1 MKHLIY
7 LIIILVCFSGCSSKK
22 KEVVVSEP
30 VVEKVEDLQ
39 LAKIILKPEKP
50 EISVTRDPFKPLIE
64 LNKGPA
70 ALVLNIGEQLE
81 RYKFMGVTKSDDEY
95 VAFIKDG
102 AKRGTYRKNDMLNE
116 FKIVDIGPQEVLLL
130 NGEKTFTLKRGK

>member
-1 MKHLIY
+1 MKRWIY
-7 LIIILVCFSGCSSKK
+7 LVIAIFCFSACSSGNKNK
-22 KEVVVSEP
+22 NAVSEP

-50 EISVTRDPFKPLIE
+50 EIKVTRDPFKPLME
-64 LNKGPA
+64 GKGSA
-70 ALVLNIGEQLE
+70 AVVLNIGEQLE